1 MKKQYNHTFV
11 IGKFMNFHQG
21 HVALIKK
28 AIELGNKTT
37 VLISKSNEDQ
47 VNIDVRL
54 EWLNNTFGNWI
65 DLRLV
70 DTDEQ
75 GLSNKSES
83 CPKISAEWAK
93 YIKVITH
100 DVDCIVSSED
110 YGAYVAY
117 ELGCHGYVFDQ
128 KREQFKCSSTS
139 VREGQIDM
147 MASEAKRDMTRT
159 VALIGPESCGK
170 TVSLSMLSNLGFHC
184 IPETAR
190 DLVNDVHYTFG
201 DLDRFAIRQ
210 HDFITSCC
218 MNNSNLLVATDSSAL
233 TTMVYSKLK
242 FGKVS
247 PLVEYL
253 FQIEPVDE
261 YLLFMPDCPYEQDGT
276 RTQTEEQRW
285 EWYHMALSILS
296 TKQLPFRIVKGRK
309 WYNRNAKIVKELA
322 NGNFI

>member
-1 MKKQYNHTFV
+1 MEKQYNHTFV

-28 AIELGNKTT
+28 AIELGKKTT
-37 VLISKSNEDQ
+37 VLISQSSEDQ
-47 VNIDVRL
+47 VNINVRL

-110 YGAYVAY
+110 YGAYVGY
-117 ELGCHGYVFDQ
+117 ELGCHSYMFDQ
-128 KREQFKCSSTS
+128 KREQFNCSSTS

-147 MASEAKRDMTRT
+147 MSSEAKRDLTRT

-170 TVSLSMLSNLGFHC
+170 TMSLTMLNKLGFHC

-190 DLVNDVHYTFG
+190 DLINDVHYSFG

-210 HDFITSCC
+210 HDFITTCR
-218 MNNSNLLVATDSSAL
+218 MNSNNLLVATDSSAL
-233 TTMVYSKLK
+233 TTLMYSRLK
-242 FGKVS
+242 FNKVS
-247 PLVEYL
+247 PLVEFL
-253 FQIEPVDE
+253 FKNEPIDE
-261 YLLFMPDCPYEQDGT
+261 YLLFKPDCEMVQDGT
-276 RTQTEEQRW
+276 RTQDNDARW
-285 EWYHMALSILS
+285 DWYTAAYEILLAS
-296 TKQLPFRIVKGRK
+296 GKTFRVIEGKK
-309 WYNRNAKIVKELA
+309 WHIRNAKIVKELA